1 MREFLFNAASS
12 FIGFGL
18 AVGCMWL
25 HDEIRERLRRRRN
38 PYRG

>member
-1 MREFLFNAASS
+1 MREILLHITAS

-25 HDEIRERLRRRRN
+25 HDEIRERLRRRN

>member
-1 MREFLFNAASS
+1 MREFLLHITAS

>member
-1 MREFLFNAASS
+1 MREFLLHITAS
-12 FIGFGL
+12 FIGFWL

-25 HDEIRERLRRRRN
+25 PHDIRERLRRRN

>member
-1 MREFLFNAASS
+1 MREFLLNSAAS

-18 AVGCMWL
+18 AVGCLWL
-25 HDEIRERLRRRRN
+25 FDEIRERMRRRRN

>member
-25 HDEIRERLRRRRN
+25 HDEIRERGCAAETV
-38 PYRG
+38 PG